1 MEYRGPTPGDL
12 ANIHALNRFFL
23 KSVCASGRSERF
35 AILGAERMTEAEI
48 ARLASA
54 PFLLFS
60 FRERDEEFWRRAL
73 GDDVQMDL
81 IDVATSANEKIQQLQ
96 VAGLG
101 FLWQLA
107 RRNPYVARIVSGA
120 SVAWCER
127 LGEQTLVRL
136 LQRVAMRGDLTRIRF
151 GDNKDIWRRLL
162 SNGIGSG
169 YQARLASQHCA
180 LQAMLTH
187 VDAAPHRRLSAA
199 ACTVSAP
206 GQLKTAR
213 PDEVAGIRKV

>member
-23 KSVCASGRSERF
+23 KCTFASGRSDRF
-35 AILGAERMTEAEI
+35 AALGAHRLSDTQI

-60 FRERDEEFWRRAL
+60 FRERDDEFWRRAL

-81 IDVATSANEKIQQLQ
+81 IDVATPADEKIQQLQ

-107 RRNPYVARIVSGA
+107 RRKPYVARIVSGA
-120 SVAWCER
+120 SVTWCER

-162 SNGIGSG
+162 SSGIGSG
-169 YQARLASQHCA
+169 YQSRLASQHCA

-187 VDAAPHRRLSAA
+187 ADSPSPRRLAA
-199 ACTVSAP
+199 AARTVNAP
-206 GQLKTAR
+206 GQVKTAR
-213 PDEVAGIRKV
+213 PDEAAGVPKV

>member
-1 MEYRGPTPGDL
+1 MEYRGPMPGDL
-12 ANIHALNRFFL
+12 ANIHALNRLFL
-23 KSVCASGRSERF
+23 AGVSTPGRSERF
-35 AILGAERMTEAEI
+35 AALGADRLTGTEI

-73 GDDVQMDL
+73 GDDAQMDL
-81 IDVATSANEKIQQLQ
+81 VDVTAPADEKTHQLQ

-101 FLWQLA
+101 FLWQLV

-120 SVAWCER
+120 SVSWCER
-127 LGEQTLVRL
+127 LAEQTLVRL

-151 GDNKDIWRRLL
+151 EDNEDVWRRLL
-162 SNGIGSG
+162 SDGIGAG
-169 YQARLASQHCA
+169 YQARLASQHLA

-187 VDAAPHRRLSAA
+187 VDPTPGRRLAAA
-199 ACTVSAP
+199 ACTVNAP
-206 GQLKTAR
+206 GQLKTALL
-213 PDEVAGIRKV
+213 DEVRGIRKV